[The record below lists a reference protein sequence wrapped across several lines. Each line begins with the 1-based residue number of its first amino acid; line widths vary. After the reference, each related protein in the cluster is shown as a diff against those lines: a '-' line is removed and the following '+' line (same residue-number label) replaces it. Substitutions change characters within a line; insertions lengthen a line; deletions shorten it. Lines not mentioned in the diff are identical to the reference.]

1 MDPVLEEEVE
11 QGAKALTSLWWLVLL
26 IGIAWFVVGLVV
38 LRFDTT
44 SVTTVGVL
52 LGLVLLGAGATE
64 IMEATVVASW
74 RWAHILLGGL
84 FLVGAVWCFVSP
96 DDAFWSLASV
106 LGLLLVL
113 KGTFDIVVAAETRG
127 LNPLWGLGL
136 AAGILEVLLGF
147 WASQQYYPARAAL
160 ILVWVAF
167 MAFFRGGMQIALA
180 FQLRHAGKE
189 LATA

>member
-96 DDAFWSLASV
+96 GDAFWSLASV

-113 KGTFDIVVAAETRG
+113 KGTFDIIVATETRG

-160 ILVWVAF
+160 ILVWVAS
-167 MAFFRGGMQIALA
+167 MAFFRGGMQIAIA
-180 FQLRHAGKE
+180 FQLRHAGKA